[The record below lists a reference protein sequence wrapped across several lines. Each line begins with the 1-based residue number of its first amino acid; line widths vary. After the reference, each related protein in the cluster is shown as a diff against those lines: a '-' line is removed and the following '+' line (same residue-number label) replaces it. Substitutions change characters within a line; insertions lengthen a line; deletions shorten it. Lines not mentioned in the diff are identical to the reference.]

1 MTRATARRATIESPS
16 DTGFDAS
23 IEHDFDVLETI
34 GRFCKTLSDGLAPDR
49 LTGTVRGWI
58 TGYEPPIDELS
69 RNVITAMAVD
79 LTLFTPALSG
89 TTPVDRFLRTA
100 SARSAL
106 EAEALTSLGRARFR
120 LVQCRAREND
130 GLICLKDLVSGE
142 DLHVLAA
149 RVAPSATGMNLALRL
164 CPLASGRFAIISPL
178 LALDEAMSAQ
188 AMSFVKPGKGLS
200 NPYRCA
206 AAIYRDVAR
215 HGLIEVPLLA
225 LENIEEDL
233 RELLDRLTASEVERL
248 ALSLLNLSGDPRA
261 EQELIL
267 EARRLTSVDNLVDAF
282 GCYGQCCRSESPAP
296 AGLQAAFARIADV
309 QMETVA
315 RRDAAGIGLAR
326 GMLDRVETEIDR
338 YVAAGQMEREART
351 LFDQLKRRMAV
362 TMPPKPEA
370 MTELDRVL
378 QRIQGLRAKTVDQG
392 CTEEEAL
399 AAAAKVAE
407 LLDRYGLTL
416 NEVTIRNELCEGVS
430 IATDRRRAAAVD
442 SCVQAIAAF
451 WDCKAWGEKTAS
463 GAIGQVFFGLKA
475 DVQAAR
481 FLYELIVQAFDTETE
496 AFRRRNLY
504 LELAAKERRA
514 AINSFQRGLANGI
527 NFKLGR
533 LKEQRQAA
541 MVKTSGKDLV
551 PLKADLVEEELEKL
565 GMSFTSK
572 TVKRRSLVNG
582 SAYRAGEAAGRAFEP
597 HRRIDGAT

>member
-1 MTRATARRATIESPS
+1 MTSAAARRATIEAPP
-16 DTGFDAS
+16 DTELDAS
-23 IEHDFDVLETI
+23 IEHDFDFLEAI
-34 GRFCKTLSDGLAPDR
+34 HRFCETVGEGSAQDR

-69 RNVITAMAVD
+69 KEVITAMAVD
-79 LTLFTPALSG
+79 LTLWNPALSG

-100 SARSAL
+100 SARSPL
-106 EAEALTSLGRARFR
+106 EEEALTSLARAQFR

-130 GLICLKDLVSGE
+130 DLIRLKDLVSGE
-142 DLHVLAA
+142 DLSALDA

-188 AMSFVKPGKGLS
+188 AMIFVKPSKGLN

-206 AAIYRDVAR
+206 AATYRDVAR
-215 HGLIEVPLLA
+215 RGLIVVPLLA
-225 LENIEEDL
+225 LENIKENL
-233 RELLDRLTASEVERL
+233 RELLHQLTVSEVEDL
-248 ALSLLNLSGDPRA
+248 ALSLLNVAADPRG
-261 EQELIL
+261 EQDLIS
-267 EARRLTSVDNLVDAF
+267 EARRLASIDNLVDAF

-296 AGLQAAFARIADV
+296 AGLQAAFARIADL

-315 RRDAAGIGLAR
+315 RREAAGTGLAR
-326 GMLDRVETEIDR
+326 GMLDRVQAEIDR

-362 TMPPKPEA
+362 TMQPKPEA

-378 QRIQGLRAKTVDQG
+378 QRIQGLRAKTTDQG

-430 IATDRRRAAAVD
+430 IATDRRRASAVD
-442 SCVQAIAAF
+442 SCVQAMAAF

-481 FLYELIVQAFDTETE
+481 FLYELIEQAFDTETE
-496 AFRRRNLY
+496 AFRRRDLY
-504 LELAAKERRA
+504 LELAGKDRRA
-514 AINSFQRGLANGI
+514 AISSFQRGLANGI
-527 NFKLGR
+527 NFKLAR
-533 LKEQRQAA
+533 LKEQRKAA

-572 TVKRRSLVNG
+572 TVRRRSLVNG

-597 HRRIDGAT
+597 HRRIDGVI

>member
-1 MTRATARRATIESPS
+1 MTSAAARRATIEAPP
-16 DTGFDAS
+16 DTELDAS
-23 IEHDFDVLETI
+23 IEHDFDVLEAI
-34 GRFCKTLSDGLAPDR
+34 HRFCETVGEGLAQDR

-69 RNVITAMAVD
+69 KEVITAMAVD

-100 SARSAL
+100 SARSPL
-106 EAEALTSLGRARFR
+106 EEEALTSLARAQFR

-130 GLICLKDLVSGE
+130 DLIRLKDLVSGE
-142 DLHVLAA
+142 DLSVLDA

-188 AMSFVKPGKGLS
+188 AMSFVKPSKGLN

-206 AAIYRDVAR
+206 AATYRDVAR
-215 HGLIEVPLLA
+215 RGLIEVPLLA
-225 LENIEEDL
+225 LENIKENL
-233 RELLDRLTASEVERL
+233 RELLH
-248 ALSLLNLSGDPRA
+248 
-261 EQELIL
+261 
-267 EARRLTSVDNLVDAF
+267 
-282 GCYGQCCRSESPAP
+282 
-296 AGLQAAFARIADV
+296 
-309 QMETVA
+309 
-315 RRDAAGIGLAR
+315 LAR
-326 GMLDRVETEIDR
+326 GMLDRVQAEIDR

-362 TMPPKPEA
+362 TMQPKPEA

-378 QRIQGLRAKTVDQG
+378 QRIQGLRAKTTDQG

-430 IATDRRRAAAVD
+430 IATDRRRASAVD
-442 SCVQAIAAF
+442 SCVQAMAAF

-481 FLYELIVQAFDTETE
+481 FLYELIEQAFDTETE
-496 AFRRRNLY
+496 AFRRRDLY
-504 LELAAKERRA
+504 LELAGKDRRA
-514 AINSFQRGLANGI
+514 AISSF
-527 NFKLGR
+527 
-533 LKEQRQAA
+533 
-541 MVKTSGKDLV
+541 
-551 PLKADLVEEELEKL
+551 
-565 GMSFTSK
+565 
-572 TVKRRSLVNG
+572 
-582 SAYRAGEAAGRAFEP
+582 
-597 HRRIDGAT
+597 

>member
-1 MTRATARRATIESPS
+1 MTSAAARRATIEAPP
-16 DTGFDAS
+16 DTELDAS
-23 IEHDFDVLETI
+23 IEHDFDVLEAI
-34 GRFCKTLSDGLAPDR
+34 HRFCETVGEGLAQDR

-69 RNVITAMAVD
+69 KEVITAMAVD

-100 SARSAL
+100 SARSPL
-106 EAEALTSLGRARFR
+106 EEEALTSLARAQFR

-130 GLICLKDLVSGE
+130 DLIRLKDLVSGE
-142 DLHVLAA
+142 DLSVLDA

-188 AMSFVKPGKGLS
+188 AMSFVKPSKGLN

-206 AAIYRDVAR
+206 AATYRDVAR
-215 HGLIEVPLLA
+215 RGLIEVPLLA
-225 LENIEEDL
+225 LENIKENL
-233 RELLDRLTASEVERL
+233 RELLHQLTVSEVEDL
-248 ALSLLNLSGDPRA
+248 ALSLLNVAADPRV
-261 EQELIL
+261 EQDLIS
-267 EARRLTSVDNLVDAF
+267 EARRLTSIDNLVDAF

-315 RRDAAGIGLAR
+315 RREAAGTGLAR
-326 GMLDRVETEIDR
+326 GMLDRVQAEIDR

-362 TMPPKPEA
+362 TMQPKPEA

-378 QRIQGLRAKTVDQG
+378 QRIQGLRAKTTDQG

-430 IATDRRRAAAVD
+430 IATDRRRASAVD
-442 SCVQAIAAF
+442 SCVQAMAAF

-481 FLYELIVQAFDTETE
+481 FLYELIEQAFDTETE
-496 AFRRRNLY
+496 AFRRRDLY
-504 LELAAKERRA
+504 LELAGKDRRA
-514 AINSFQRGLANGI
+514 AISSFQRGLANGI
-527 NFKLGR
+527 NFKLAR
-533 LKEQRQAA
+533 LKEQRKAA

-572 TVKRRSLVNG
+572 TVRRRSLVNG

-597 HRRIDGAT
+597 HRRIDGVI

>member
-1 MTRATARRATIESPS
+1 MTSAAARRATIEAPP
-16 DTGFDAS
+16 DTELDAS
-23 IEHDFDVLETI
+23 IEHDFDVLEAI
-34 GRFCKTLSDGLAPDR
+34 HRFCETVGEGLAQDR

-69 RNVITAMAVD
+69 KEVITAMAVD

-100 SARSAL
+100 SARSPL
-106 EAEALTSLGRARFR
+106 EEEALTSLARAQFR

-130 GLICLKDLVSGE
+130 DLIRLKDLVSGE
-142 DLHVLAA
+142 DLSVLDA

-178 LALDEAMSAQ
+178 LAL
-188 AMSFVKPGKGLS
+188 
-200 NPYRCA
+200 
-206 AAIYRDVAR
+206 
-215 HGLIEVPLLA
+215 
-225 LENIEEDL
+225 ENIKENL
-233 RELLDRLTASEVERL
+233 RELLHQLTVSEVEDL
-248 ALSLLNLSGDPRA
+248 ALSLLNVAADPRV
-261 EQELIL
+261 EQDLIS
-267 EARRLTSVDNLVDAF
+267 EARRLTSIDNLVDAF

-315 RRDAAGIGLAR
+315 RREAAGTGLAR
-326 GMLDRVETEIDR
+326 GMLDRVQAEIDR

-362 TMPPKPEA
+362 TMQPKPEA

-378 QRIQGLRAKTVDQG
+378 QRIQGLRAKTTDQG

-430 IATDRRRAAAVD
+430 IATDRRRASAVD
-442 SCVQAIAAF
+442 SCVQAMAAF

-481 FLYELIVQAFDTETE
+481 FLYELIEQAFDTETE
-496 AFRRRNLY
+496 AFRRRDLY
-504 LELAAKERRA
+504 LELAGKDRRA
-514 AINSFQRGLANGI
+514 AISSFQRGLANGI
-527 NFKLGR
+527 NFKLAR
-533 LKEQRQAA
+533 LKEQRKAA

-572 TVKRRSLVNG
+572 TVRRRSLVNG

-597 HRRIDGAT
+597 HRRIDGVI